1 MMRVA
6 QLALDEA
13 MDRGLEDLVVHHRP
27 GAGQLLAHQHADV
40 GQAVVGL
47 QREGE
52 VRRAVGRSAAA
63 ACGTA
68 QHSNAAHTSRIKVSG
83 LNTQ

>member
-1 MMRVA
+1 MLSA

-13 MDRGLEDLVVHHRP
+13 MDRGLEDLVVNHRP
-27 GAGQLLAHQHADV
+27 GAGELLAHQHADV

-52 VRRAVGRSAAA
+52 VCCAVGRSAAA
-63 ACGTA
+63 ACSTA
-68 QHSNAAHTSRIKVSG
+68 TAST
-83 LNTQ
+83 

>member
-13 MDRGLEDLVVHHRP
+13 MARGLEDLVVNHRP
-27 GAGQLLAHQHADV
+27 GAGKLLAHQHADV

-63 ACGTA
+63 ACSTA
-68 QHSNAAHTSRIKVSG
+68 TAST
-83 LNTQ
+83 